1 MELSIVIGLLG
12 VIAAA
17 QILAVEKVNKL
28 NRQINQAINE
38 KEGTRDGI

>member
-17 QILAVEKVNKL
+17 QILALEKLNKL
-28 NRQINQAINE
+28 NRQIEQAIDE
-38 KEGTRDGI
+38 KRHD